1 MPSLFRS
8 LLYLYP
14 AAYRQQYGEEM
25 MDVLLEVKSEQRRKG
40 PMTLAVTYFR
50 EAGGLLQGALQE
62 HTRKVLFHQGFP
74 NFSSRRLTMRSEF
87 RFPKSTVT
95 LMTIILL
102 ALALTI
108 DKAKS
113 IQASVPPQ
121 DTYVGPIQ
129 TEHFTIVGT
138 FLIVFASACVLG
150 AILWAVLFLMNRSGM
165 QRLSQ
170 LNPSAGSRP
179 EGRS

>member
-1 MPSLFRS
+1 
-8 LLYLYP
+8 
-14 AAYRQQYGEEM
+14 
-25 MDVLLEVKSEQRRKG
+25 
-40 PMTLAVTYFR
+40 
-50 EAGGLLQGALQE
+50 
-62 HTRKVLFHQGFP
+62 
-74 NFSSRRLTMRSEF
+74 MRSEF

-113 IQASVPPQ
+113 IQASVPPEH
-121 DTYVGPIQ
+121 TYVGPIQ